1 MPIRFRITLL
11 FSVVVFVI
19 LGILCVGIYYFSFKA
34 RERTIKTRLAN
45 RALTTARLLSQR
57 EIFDQSLVRKI
68 DSFTTIALKNK
79 IVEAFDFQNNRIYSY
94 TDLPG
99 DTLHVDEDILNE
111 ARVNG
116 EYYFILGSKEAVA
129 YHYKTPTSRM
139 VVVSAAEDV
148 DGRANLNTLKRILL
162 LTFLTGNLLVL
173 VGGYFFSGGLVLP
186 IKKISEN
193 VAEISAQNL
202 TRRIQTGSSKDEWN
216 QLSTTFNDLLDRLQE
231 SFELQQ
237 RFIANASHELSTP
250 LTSISSQL
258 EVAMLRKRDAD
269 DYLKVMQSI
278 YQDVQHMSKLTQT
291 LLEFAKAS
299 GSKGGIEIDLIR
311 MDEVVLRLPSEV
323 VKNNPKFQVK
333 LEFEDLPEDEQK
345 LLVFGN
351 EALLFTAIRN
361 IVTNACKYSAD
372 STAIVKLKVT
382 AAQILIFIQDHGSG
396 IPEAELTNIFQ
407 PFYRVDGNVQA
418 SGFGLGLSLAERIIK
433 LHKGFIKVQSIVGEG
448 TTFGITLPAAANLK
462 GL

>member
-19 LGILCVGIYYFSFKA
+19 LGILCMGIYYFSFKA

-79 IVEAFDFQNNRIYSY
+79 IVQAFDFQNNKIYGY

-99 DTLHVDEDILNE
+99 DTLHIDEHVLNE

-116 EYYFILGSKEAVA
+116 EYYFVSGSKEAVA
-129 YHYKTPTSRM
+129 YHYKTPSSRM
-139 VVVSAAEDV
+139 VVISAAEDV
-148 DGRANLNTLKRILL
+148 DGMANLQNLKRILL

-216 QLSTTFNDLLDRLQE
+216 QLSSTFNDLLDRLQE

-258 EVAMLRKRDAD
+258 EVAMLKKRDAE

-323 VKNNPKFQVK
+323 IKSNPKFQVK
-333 LEFEDLPEDEQK
+333 LEFEDLPDEEQK

-351 EALLFTAIRN
+351 ETLLFTAIRN
-361 IVTNACKYSAD
+361 IVTNACKYSSD
-372 STAIVKLKVT
+372 STAIVKLKIT
-382 AAQILIFIQDHGSG
+382 DAQIIIFIKDHGSG
-396 IPEAELTNIFQ
+396 IPESELNNIFQ
-407 PFYRVDGNVQA
+407 PFYRVDGNAQA
-418 SGFGLGLSLAERIIK
+418 GGFGLGLSLADRIIR
-433 LHKGFIKVQSIVGEG
+433 LHKGFIRVQSTVGDG
-448 TTFGITLPAAANLK
+448 TTFEISLPAAGNLR
-462 GL
+462 GM

>member
-11 FSVVVFVI
+11 FSVVVFLI

-45 RALTTARLLSQR
+45 RAITTARLLSQR

-79 IVEAFDFQNNRIYSY
+79 IVEAYDFQNNKIYSY

-99 DTLHVDEDILNE
+99 DTIHIDEEILND

-116 EYYFILGSKEAVA
+116 EYYFISGAKEAVA
-129 YHYKTPTSRM
+129 FHYKTPSSRM
-139 VVVSAAEDV
+139 VVISAAEDV
-148 DGRANLNTLKRILL
+148 DGMANLKNLQRILI

-173 VGGYFFSGGLVLP
+173 VAGYFFSRGLVMP
-186 IKKISEN
+186 IKKISED

-202 TRRIQTGSSKDEWN
+202 ARRIQTGSSKDEWN

-258 EVAMLRKRDAD
+258 EVAMQRKRDAN

-278 YQDVQHMSKLTQT
+278 HQDVLHMSKLTQT

-299 GSKGGIEIDLIR
+299 GSRGGIEIDLIR
-311 MDEVVLRLPSEV
+311 MDEVVLRLPSSV
-323 VKNNPKFQVK
+323 VRNNPKFQVR
-333 LEFEDLPEDEQK
+333 LSFEELPDDEHK

-361 IVTNACKYSAD
+361 IVTNACKYSSDA
-372 STAIVKLKVT
+372 TAFVKLKVT
-382 AAQILIFIQDHGSG
+382 PDRILIIIEDNGSG
-396 IPEAELTNIFQ
+396 IAETELNNIFQ
-407 PFYRVDGNVQA
+407 PFYRVDSNAQA
-418 SGFGLGLSLAERIIK
+418 GGFGLGLSLAERIIK
-433 LHKGFIKVQSIVGEG
+433 IHKGFIKVHSIVGKG
-448 TTFGITLPAAANLK
+448 TTFEVSLPAARNLK